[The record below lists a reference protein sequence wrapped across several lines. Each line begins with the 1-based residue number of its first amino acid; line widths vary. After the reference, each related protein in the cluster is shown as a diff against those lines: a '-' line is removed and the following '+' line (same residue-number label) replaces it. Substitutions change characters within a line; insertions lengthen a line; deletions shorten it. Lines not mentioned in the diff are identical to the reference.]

1 MFVSGI
7 LINEEQIEYF
17 LNRLT
22 KRYAGWEIEDILSAL
37 VNKDI
42 DDFEFFVTG
51 ESIKN
56 LELEEEISKL
66 KTQLETI
73 EADYMAT
80 IQEQERRLTALG
92 YQNLIVDREALH
104 KLRDEDEEE
113 VD

>member
-1 MFVSGI
+1 MFVRGI
-7 LINEEQIEYF
+7 LINDELIDYL

-22 KRYAGWEIEDILSAL
+22 KRYNGWEIEDILNAL

-42 DDFEFFVTG
+42 DDFENFVTG
-51 ESIKN
+51 ESAKN
-56 LELEEEISKL
+56 IELEEENAIL
-66 KTQLETI
+66 KEQLNTI

-104 KLRDEDEEE
+104 KLRDEE
-113 VD
+113 VDSD